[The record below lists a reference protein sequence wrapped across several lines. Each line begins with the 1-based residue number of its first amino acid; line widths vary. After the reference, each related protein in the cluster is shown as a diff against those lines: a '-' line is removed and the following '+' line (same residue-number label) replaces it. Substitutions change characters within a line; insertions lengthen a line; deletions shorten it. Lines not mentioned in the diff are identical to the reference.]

1 MRLLKHLVDP
11 ANVMPILRTMPAI
24 SNGSDSRE
32 LPCAVTFHKF
42 PWGSTRPRVIR
53 ATAGELRA
61 FHRMSAIARISNAAG
76 CVVQP
81 PFIAKGVHGIEACAE
96 AALGNFNLDL
106 VRVVAIDLSGCARLC
121 VGSSEIG
128 RQWPCASRVNEGAGY
143 NHTKLQE
150 SISRK
155 WKLGH
160 RAVRI
165 RIGGS
170 DLGHY
175 GLERRLDIGDLPV
188 THRREPS
195 GRQRG
200 RPARLF

>member
-1 MRLLKHLVDP
+1 MLVRISHNEQMYPAMRLLKHLVDP

-106 VRVVAIDLSGCARLC
+106 VRVVAIDLSGRALAF
-121 VGSSEIG
+121 
-128 RQWPCASRVNEGAGY
+128 AS
-143 NHTKLQE
+143 
-150 SISRK
+150 
-155 WKLGH
+155 GH
-160 RAVRI
+160 RRSAGNGHARAALMRVRATTI
-165 RIGGS
+165 RNSRSPYQGNGN
-170 DLGHY
+170 
-175 GLERRLDIGDLPV
+175 
-188 THRREPS
+188 
-195 GRQRG
+195 
-200 RPARLF
+200 